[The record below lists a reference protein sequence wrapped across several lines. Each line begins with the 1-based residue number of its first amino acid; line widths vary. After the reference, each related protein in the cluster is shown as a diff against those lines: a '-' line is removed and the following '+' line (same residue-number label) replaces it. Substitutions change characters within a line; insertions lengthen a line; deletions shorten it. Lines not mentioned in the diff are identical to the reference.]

1 MLKRIHIGETARMSE
16 FLGHNSVLIDGYTG
30 LPTEIEPERGPREG
44 TVEWLL
50 DAVER
55 HAAGEQD
62 ALGLYAEIGRVS
74 GDPAISLVMG
84 LILDDEE
91 RHHGLLRRIESS
103 LRDALYWT
111 HSPNSLPDAAAP
123 QQPVTSELAE
133 IVRALISEER
143 SGARHMRELSR
154 NEKGIGS
161 GLHTVLLEMMAM
173 DSEKHARLLQF
184 VHERLLARAR
194 QEDGPAD

>member
-1 MLKRIHIGETARMSE
+1 MSE
-16 FLGHNSVLIDGYTG
+16 FLASHNSLLIDGYTG
-30 LPTEIEPERGPREG
+30 VPVEVEPDRGPRVG

-74 GDPAISLVMG
+74 DDPAISLVMG

-111 HSPNSLPDAAAP
+111 HSPNSLPDATTP
-123 QQPVTSELAE
+123 QHPITTDLAE

-143 SGARHMRELSR
+143 SGARQMRELARS
-154 NEKGIGS
+154 EKGIGS

-173 DSEKHARLLQF
+173 DSDKHARLLQF

-194 QEDGPAD
+194 PADGPTD

>member
-1 MLKRIHIGETARMSE
+1 MSQIV
-16 FLGHNSVLIDGYTG
+16 GPNSLLIDGYSG
-30 LPTEIEPERGPREG
+30 VPVEIGPDRSPREG

-55 HAAGEQD
+55 HAAGEKD

-84 LILDDEE
+84 LILEDEE

-111 HSPNSLPDAAAP
+111 RSPNSLPDSTAP
-123 QQPVTSELAE
+123 QQPVTTELAE
-133 IVRALISEER
+133 IVRVLIGEEH
-143 SGARHMRELSR
+143 SGARQMRDLAKR
-154 NEKGIGS
+154 EKGIGS
-161 GLHTVLLEMMAM
+161 GLHGLLLEMMAM

-184 VHERLLARAR
+184 VQDRLIARAR
-194 QEDGPAD
+194 PEDGPTD

>member
-1 MLKRIHIGETARMSE
+1 MSE
-16 FLGHNSVLIDGYTG
+16 FLAHNSLLIDGYSA
-30 LPTEIEPERGPREG
+30 LPVEIEPDRGPQAG

-50 DAVER
+50 EAVER

-62 ALGLYAEIGRVS
+62 ALGLYAQIGRVS
-74 GDPAISLVMG
+74 GDPVISLVMG

-111 HSPNSLPDAAAP
+111 HSPNSLPDTTP
-123 QQPVTSELAE
+123 QQPVTTDLAE
-133 IVRALISEER
+133 IVRVLISEEHG
-143 SGARHMRELSR
+143 GARHMRELAKH
-154 NEKGIGS
+154 EKGIGS
-161 GLHTVLLEMMAM
+161 GLHSLLLEMMAM

-184 VHERLLARAR
+184 VQERLIARAR
-194 QEDGPAD
+194 PEDGPTD